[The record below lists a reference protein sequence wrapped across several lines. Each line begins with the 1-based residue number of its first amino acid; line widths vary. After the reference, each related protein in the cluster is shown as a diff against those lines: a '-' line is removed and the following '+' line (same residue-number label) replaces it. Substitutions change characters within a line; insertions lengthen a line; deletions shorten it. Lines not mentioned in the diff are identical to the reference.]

1 VSDVEFLIAVLFAAA
16 VLVRLADLVSIPY
29 PIVLVVG
36 GVGIGF
42 IPGLPAI
49 ELAPEAVFLV
59 FLPPLLHA
67 SGFNASPQELRAAT
81 AQLVSLTFGL
91 VLVTMA
97 AVAAASHAVVD
108 GLSWPA
114 AFVLGAILAPTD
126 PVSAAATFSRLGV
139 PERVSVPVEG
149 EAMLNDAAAL
159 AAYKVAVTAVVAGT
173 FAFDEAIAEFVVS
186 VVAGVGVGVV
196 FGWVGVRVHRKLSD
210 VPLSIFL
217 TILFAYGAYIGAEQ
231 LGVLAE
237 QRMELSWLHPSGVL
251 ATVTAG
257 VWYGWHGHEMFDA
270 DTRLSALAFWQVLVF
285 GLNATLFVLLGL
297 QFEGVYEGLRASG
310 DAGPLLVDIALVS
323 LVVVGV
329 RFAWQAVPPL
339 LGRVVPAVARAD
351 TGADW
356 RERVAV
362 GWTGMRGA
370 ISLAAA
376 LALPQALDSGAPFAQ
391 RELLIFVTVGVIAV
405 TLVGQ
410 GLTLPLLLRKL
421 GLDGEREWSPD
432 EAIARLEA
440 AQAALDRLDELERE
454 ERISDERLRRMREL
468 YRARFRRCMAVIG
481 GEGDEA
487 RAASREPAARY
498 GELRRELI
506 GVERDA
512 ILGLRNEGRLKP
524 DVMREIQRDLDLE
537 EARLPA

>member
-1 VSDVEFLIAVLFAAA
+1 VGDIEFLIAVLFAAA
-16 VLVRLADLVSIPY
+16 VLVRLADLISIPY

-42 IPGLPAI
+42 VPGLPAI
-49 ELAPEAVFLV
+49 ELAPGAVFLV
-59 FLPPLLHA
+59 FLPPLLHS

-81 AQLVSLTFGL
+81 AQLVSLTFAL
-91 VLVTMA
+91 VLVTMV
-97 AVAAASHAVVD
+97 AVAVVAHAVVD
-108 GLSWPA
+108 GLSWAA

-139 PERVSVPVEG
+139 PERVAIAVEG

-173 FAFDEAIAEFVVS
+173 FHFGEAIAEFVVS
-186 VVAGVGVGVV
+186 VVAGVGVGLA
-196 FGWVGVRVHRKLSD
+196 FGWVGERVHRKLDD
-210 VPLSIFL
+210 VPLAIFL
-217 TILFAYGAYIGAEQ
+217 TVLFAYGAYIGAEQ
-231 LGVLAE
+231 LGVLADKE
-237 QRMELSWLHPSGVL
+237 MELSWLHPSGVL

-270 DTRLSALAFWQVLVF
+270 DMRLSALAFWQVLVF

-297 QFEGVYEGLRASG
+297 QLEGVYEGFRD
-310 DAGPLLVDIALVS
+310 DAGPLVADIAVVS

-329 RFAWQAVPPL
+329 RLAWQAVAPL
-339 LGRVVPAVARAD
+339 LGRGIPAIARAD

-356 RERVAV
+356 RERLGV
-362 GWTGMRGA
+362 GWSGMRGA

-376 LALPQALDSGAPFAQ
+376 LALPEALDSGGRFAQ
-391 RELLIFVTVGVIAV
+391 RELLILVTVGVIAV

-454 ERISDERLRRMREL
+454 ERITEERLRRMREL

-481 GEGDEA
+481 GESDEA
-487 RAASREPAARY
+487 RAASREPAERY

-537 EARLPA
+537 EARLPT